1 MVSAAEGD
9 FANERLN
16 GPAVLDKAKGKVVEE
31 FGVAGKLA
39 GLAEVVGCA
48 DDAFAEEVFPNAVG
62 HDAGGQ
68 RIFGISDPVS
78 EFESAGVFRWNIGGG
93 LGFHRD
99 GDETTRDF
107 RAFVADLTAD
117 MNMAIGDD
125 VCFRDR
131 HGNGLELLEIGGEG
145 FVFFF
150 EIFELSC
157 DFLAITGRHFE

>member
-9 FANERLN
+9 FADEGFN
-16 GPAVLDKAKGKVVEE
+16 GPVVLDKAKRKVVEE
-31 FGVAGKLA
+31 FGVAGKFA

-48 DDAFAEEVFPNAVG
+48 DDAFAEKVFPNAIG

-68 RIFGISDPVS
+68 RIFGVSDPVS

-107 RAFVADLTAD
+107 GAFIADLTAD
-117 MNMAIGDD
+117 VNMAIGDG

-131 HGNGLELLEIGGEG
+131 HGNRLEFLEIGGKR
-145 FVFFF
+145 FMFFF
-150 EIFELSC
+150 EIFELGC
-157 DFLAITGRHFE
+157 VFLAITGRRFE